1 MSFRFHRHLPKFIYF
16 CGFKTRTFHL
26 KNMTIRKLFLTLTG
40 FFAFALCTT
49 ANNLDSTQYVLA
61 VEYEGKWYAMR
72 QSISNGGARA
82 TEIEVVDNSH
92 TTTADDGLIWRFSK
106 DMNCGDNEYFIGLID
121 KSNEQ
126 FPYTYIYHPYDKNN
140 SSNQYDVDFTKSSSK
155 EARWIIEAQNDKS
168 YIIKSF
174 NSPNYQLS
182 FYFNGGNPLF
192 RCYKSTDYIHNF
204 RLLPVCQQDSETK
217 ALTLKATWDAE
228 RLSQL
233 DLSNATSVDLR
244 QIEIPANVQWDEG
257 RNPNCLVY
265 VDPNAANT
273 ESIPNLIQVDE
284 NGNAAAPHEIILQD
298 GHDFCNKLP
307 FTGSIR
313 YTRRLYEGWST
324 LALPFPYL
332 LQGESM
338 EEFSSADDDAV
349 TFTTTAAAT
358 LEANKAYLIYMDAET
373 DKVFA
378 AENTDVPA
386 TAIDHSTP
394 FMANFVTFTM
404 ANDDHLYKLNN
415 DGTAFNHSD
424 GTAPVSAFRAYLDL
438 NGYTEA
444 SSPKRIVHRKENPTG
459 IHAKDGGFPAITYR
473 EGTLCITADAP
484 QMLHIYTMNGKM
496 VQSVR
501 LHAGTN
507 HIRIPLK
514 GMYLLNNRKFIF

>member
-1 MSFRFHRHLPKFIYF
+1 
-16 CGFKTRTFHL
+16 
-26 KNMTIRKLFLTLTG
+26 MTIRKLFLTLTG
-40 FFAFALCTT
+40 FFAFALCTM
-49 ANNLDSTQYVLA
+49 ANDLDSTQYVLA

-72 QSISNGGARA
+72 QSISSGGARA
-82 TEIEVVDNSH
+82 TEIEVVDNSY
-92 TTTADDGLIWRFSK
+92 TTTTDDGLIWRFEKENPAK
-106 DMNCGDNEYFIGLID
+106 DEYYLATRSNNYLYFTGNSTNINLHAFHSDAIWIVEKQTDGSYTFTSETATNRRLAFDIYGKSLFKCYTDN
-121 KSNEQ
+121 
-126 FPYTYIYHPYDKNN
+126 
-140 SSNQYDVDFTKSSSK
+140 
-155 EARWIIEAQNDKS
+155 
-168 YIIKSF
+168 
-174 NSPNYQLS
+174 
-182 FYFNGGNPLF
+182 
-192 RCYKSTDYIHNF
+192 DYAYNF

-265 VDPNAANT
+265 VAPNAANT

-349 TFTTTAAAT
+349 TFTTTAATT

-378 AENTDVPA
+378 AENANVPA
-386 TAIDHSTP
+386 TFIDKSTP

-473 EGTLCITADAP
+473 ESTLCITADAP
-484 QMLHIYTMNGKM
+484 QMLHIYTMDGKM

>member
-16 CGFKTRTFHL
+16 CGFENRKFHL
-26 KNMTIRKLFLTLTG
+26 KNMTIRKLFLALTG
-40 FFAFALCTT
+40 FFAFALCTM
-49 ANNLDSTQYVLA
+49 ANDLDSTQYVLA

-72 QSISNGGARA
+72 QSISSGGARA
-82 TEIEVVDNSH
+82 TEIEVVDNSY
-92 TTTADDGLIWRFSK
+92 TTANDDNLIWILGIYNNLYKENERHLKAQSGKYLCYYEKDGTNLSFSTGSDTQWTFEK
-106 DMNCGDNEYFIGLID
+106 QADGSYTLTPDADANRRLAFS
-121 KSNEQ
+121 SNSGNPI
-126 FPYTYIYHPYDKNN
+126 FKCYTDGYDYYIY
-140 SSNQYDVDFTKSSSK
+140 
-155 EARWIIEAQNDKS
+155 
-168 YIIKSF
+168 
-174 NSPNYQLS
+174 
-182 FYFNGGNPLF
+182 
-192 RCYKSTDYIHNF
+192 NF

-217 ALTLKATWDAE
+217 ALTLKATWNAE

-244 QIEIPANVQWDEG
+244 QIEIPANVQWKEG
-257 RNPNCLVY
+257 KNPNCLVY
-265 VDPNAANT
+265 VAPNAANT

-313 YTRRLYEGWST
+313 YTRHLYEGWST

-332 LQGESM
+332 LQGENM

-349 TFTTTAAAT
+349 TFTTTAATT

-378 AENTDVPA
+378 AENANVPA
-386 TAIDHSTP
+386 TFIDKSTP

-444 SSPKRIVHRKENPTG
+444 SNPKRIVHRKENPTG

-484 QMLHIYTMNGKM
+484 QMLHIYTMDGKM

>member
-40 FFAFALCTT
+40 FFAFALCTM
-49 ANNLDSTQYVLA
+49 ANDLDSTQYVLA

-72 QSISNGGARA
+72 QSISSGGARA
-82 TEIEVVDNSH
+82 TEIEVVDNSY
-92 TTTADDGLIWRFSK
+92 TTTTDDGLIWRFSQ
-106 DMNCGDNEYFIGLID
+106 DMNCDENEYFIGLID
-121 KSNEQ
+121 ESNEQ
-126 FPYTYIYHPYDKNN
+126 YPYTYLRQLITTQNKNN
-140 SSNQYDVDFTKSSSK
+140 VGFTKSSDK
-155 EARWIIEAQNDKS
+155 EARWIIEAQNDGS
-168 YIIKSF
+168 HIIKSF
-174 NSPNYQLS
+174 NTSGYQLAFSYNGGSPIFKCYSNASS
-182 FYFNGGNPLF
+182 FYA
-192 RCYKSTDYIHNF
+192 YNF

-228 RLSQL
+228 RLGQL

-324 LALPFPYL
+324 LALPFPYP

-378 AENTDVPA
+378 AENADVPA
-386 TAIDHSTP
+386 TAIDRSTP
-394 FMANFVTFTM
+394 FMANFTTFTM

-484 QMLHIYTMNGKM
+484 QMLHIYTMDGKM

-501 LHAGTN
+501 LHVGTN

>member
-1 MSFRFHRHLPKFIYF
+1 
-16 CGFKTRTFHL
+16 
-26 KNMTIRKLFLTLTG
+26 MTIRKLLLTLTVIL
-40 FFAFALCTT
+40 AFTCHGMGD
-49 ANNLDSTQYVLA
+49 NLDSTQYVLA

-82 TEIEVVDNSH
+82 TEIEVINDSYAI
-92 TTTADDGLIWRFSK
+92 TADDNLVWQLEK
-106 DMNCGDNEYFIGLID
+106 ENPAKNEYYLATKTNSYLYFTGNSTNINLHEFHSDAIWIVEEQADGSYTFTSEIATNRRLALDIYG
-121 KSNEQ
+121 KSL
-126 FPYTYIYHPYDKNN
+126 FKCYTAD
-140 SSNQYDVDFTKSSSK
+140 
-155 EARWIIEAQNDKS
+155 
-168 YIIKSF
+168 
-174 NSPNYQLS
+174 
-182 FYFNGGNPLF
+182 
-192 RCYKSTDYIHNF
+192 DYAYNF
-204 RLLPVCQQDSETK
+204 RLLPVCQQDNGTK
-217 ALTLKATWDAE
+217 AMTLKATWDAE

-265 VDPNAANT
+265 VAPNAANT

-349 TFTTTAAAT
+349 TFTTTAATT

-378 AENTDVPA
+378 AENANVPA
-386 TAIDHSTP
+386 TFIDKSTP

-484 QMLHIYTMNGKM
+484 QMLHIYTMDGIS
-496 VQSVR
+496 VLSVR